1 MIETK
6 AVIIK
11 YVRCVRHFVAL
22 SLRTLKS
29 TPLLIKNF
37 LCSSNQ
43 KMLHEKVVKES
54 EKMSHT
60 KFGTILVPFGT
71 TSPNATKLGI
81 QAFQTILNNN

>member
-1 MIETK
+1 MSDASAIL
-6 AVIIK
+6 
-11 YVRCVRHFVAL
+11 FVMSLKIAKSAL
-22 SLRTLKS
+22 
-29 TPLLIKNF
+29 LLYNFF

-54 EKMSHT
+54 EKMSYT

-81 QAFQTILNNN
+81 

>member
-1 MIETK
+1 MIQIK

-11 YVRCVRHFVAL
+11 YVRCVGHFVAVVIEN
-22 SLRTLKS
+22 TK
-29 TPLLIKNF
+29 IDDF